1 MIPLGSGGETYERGG
16 GCFLLCFFGWGG
28 GQQMGVLEGGECV

>member
-1 MIPLGSGGETYERGG
+1 MGKHMTEVGG
-16 GCFLLCFFGWGG
+16 GLFFGWGG